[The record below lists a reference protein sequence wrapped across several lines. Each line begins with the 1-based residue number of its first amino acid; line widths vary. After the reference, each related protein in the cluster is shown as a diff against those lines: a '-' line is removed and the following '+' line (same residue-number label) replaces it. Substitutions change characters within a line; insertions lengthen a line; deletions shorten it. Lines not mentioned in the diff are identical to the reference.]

1 MLLWQYF
8 EEVFLLV
15 LVHCWLYDSTFVQMS
30 IILNV
35 MIILL

>member
-15 LVHCWLYDSTFVQMS
+15 LVYCWPYDSTFVQMS
-30 IILNV
+30 IVLNV

>member
-8 EEVFLLV
+8 VDVFLLI
-15 LVHCWLYDSTFVQMS
+15 LVHCWPYDSTFVQMS